1 MGRLLVRNLY
11 LLLSPRIIGFRNG
24 LARSASRARKRAF
37 VMAFVGLC
45 FWAGMF
51 VLSCRVLIYF
61 QSVEVIGD
69 LLAHHLLSMVLLT
82 FFSLLIFSHIITALS
97 NLYLSNDL
105 QLCHSTPAPLE
116 ALFLSR
122 SVYTL
127 VDSSWMVIIFGL
139 PVMMAYAYVYRPGVG
154 YYFAVLHMGLA
165 IAIIAAGIG
174 ILFTMIIVHIF
185 PARRTRDIVMLLV
198 IFLLAGLYLMFRFL
212 RPERLVDPDAFFSVM
227 QYLGALK
234 TPDSPYLPTHWV
246 TETLWGYLSGSSS
259 KSSLFGPLF
268 VWSTAAFLV
277 VINIWVAGAIYFEG
291 FSKSQEGKKRRRG
304 GSTALN
310 LLMKFFTMPMG
321 RDLASIMNKDIRTFF
336 RDNTQWSQLLLLG
349 ALVVVYLYNFSV
361 LPLDRS
367 PIRLEF
373 LQNEIAF
380 LNMGLAGFVLS
391 AVSVRFIFPAVSS
404 EGGAF
409 WIIRSS
415 PLPIKR
421 FLWGKYAFYILP
433 MLILGEV
440 LIIFTNYLLNVTP
453 FMMILSSVTMFLAI
467 FGIVALGIGFGALY
481 PNFKF
486 ENIAQ
491 VATGFGGV
499 MYMIVSVLF
508 IALIIVLEAGPVYVI
523 FMANVKGVS
532 LTGLQWLF
540 IIPSFAAVLFIG
552 ILTVYKPM
560 KMGLAALSQ
569 YE

>member
-1 MGRLLVRNLY
+1 MRNLY
-11 LLLSPRIIGFRNG
+11 LLLSPRVLAFRNG
-24 LARSASRARKRAF
+24 LARSASRARKKTLI
-37 VMAFVGLC
+37 MAFVGLC

-51 VLSCRVLIYF
+51 VLSCRVLVYF
-61 QSVEVIGD
+61 QSVEVIGN

-82 FFSLLIFSHIITALS
+82 FFSLLIFSHIVTALS

-105 QLCHSTPAPLE
+105 QLCHAMPTHLE
-116 ALFLSR
+116 ELFLSR

-127 VDSSWMVIIFGL
+127 VDSSWMVIVFGL
-139 PVMMAYAYVYRPGVG
+139 PVMMAYAYVYRPGPG

-174 ILFTMIIVHIF
+174 ILFTMIVVHIF
-185 PARRTRDIVMLLV
+185 PARRTRDVVMLLLILMIV
-198 IFLLAGLYLMFRFL
+198 GLYLMFRFL
-212 RPERLVDPDAFFSVM
+212 RPERLVDPEAYFSIM
-227 QYLGALK
+227 QYLSALK
-234 TPDSPYLPTHWV
+234 APDSPYLPTHWV
-246 TETLWGYLSGSSS
+246 TETLWEYLSGAGS
-259 KSSLFGPLF
+259 KSHLFGALF

-277 VINIWVAGAIYFEG
+277 VINIWVAEAIYFEG
-291 FSKSQEGKKRRRG
+291 FSKSQEAKKRRRG
-304 GSTALN
+304 GNTFLA
-310 LLMKFFTMPMG
+310 LLMRLFTGPMG
-321 RDLASIMNKDIRTFF
+321 RDLGSVINKDIRTFF

-367 PIRLEF
+367 PIRIEF

-415 PLPIKR
+415 PLSTKR

-433 MLILGEV
+433 MIILGEV
-440 LIIFTNYLLNVTP
+440 LIIITNYLLNVTS
-453 FMMILSSVTMFLAI
+453 FMMILSSLTMLLAV

-499 MYMIVSVLF
+499 MYMIVSVMF
-508 IALIIVLEAGPVYVI
+508 MALIIVLEAGPVYVI
-523 FMANVKGVS
+523 FMANAKGVS

-540 IIPSFAAVLFIG
+540 IIPCFAAVFIVG

-560 KMGLAALSQ
+560 KMGLEALSL